1 MATMS
6 ISLTNTMKEWVEQQA
21 ESDRYRNSSD
31 YIRDLIRQDQD
42 KAEKI
47 ANIQGLV
54 NGGIENGAGTRT
66 MDMLRGAPQAIVQ
79 LNT

>member
-21 ESDRYRNSSD
+21 ESGRYRNSSD

-47 ANIQGLV
+47 ANIQALF
-54 NGGIENGAGTRT
+54 NEGIESGAGTRT
-66 MDMLRGAPQAIVQ
+66 MELLRGAPQAIVQ

>member
-21 ESDRYRNSSD
+21 ESGRYRNSSD

-47 ANIQGLV
+47 ANIQALV
-54 NGGIENGAGTRT
+54 NEGIESGAGTRT
-66 MDMLRGAPQAIVQ
+66 MELLRGAPQAIVQ